1 MYVGADSMAA
11 FGSCRMNA
19 QKLFH
24 LMLYLRRILNEK
36 ISQKY
41 VVVAKKTYSGEIL
54 GKDFIFFFSL
64 KSIGQI

>member
-1 MYVGADSMAA
+1 MAA
-11 FGSCRMNA
+11 FGSCCMNA
-19 QKLFH
+19 QKWFH
-24 LMLYLRRILNEK
+24 LILYLRRILNEK

-41 VVVAKKTYSGEIL
+41 VIVAKKPIVGEIL

>member
-1 MYVGADSMAA
+1 MYVGADSIAA

-24 LMLYLRRILNEK
+24 LILYLRRILNEK

-41 VVVAKKTYSGEIL
+41 VVVAKKSIV
-54 GKDFIFFFSL
+54 L
-64 KSIGQI
+64 KY

>member
-1 MYVGADSMAA
+1 MNVGADSMAA
-11 FGSCRMNA
+11 FGSCRMIA
-19 QKLFH
+19 EKL
-24 LMLYLRRILNEK
+24 LYLILYLLRLLNEK
-36 ISQKY
+36 VSQKY

>member
-1 MYVGADSMAA
+1 MYVGADSIAA
-11 FGSCRMNA
+11 LGRWRMNA
-19 QKLFH
+19 QKYFH
-24 LMLYLRRILNEK
+24 LILYLRRILNEK

-41 VVVAKKTYSGEIL
+41 VVVAKKPIVGEIL